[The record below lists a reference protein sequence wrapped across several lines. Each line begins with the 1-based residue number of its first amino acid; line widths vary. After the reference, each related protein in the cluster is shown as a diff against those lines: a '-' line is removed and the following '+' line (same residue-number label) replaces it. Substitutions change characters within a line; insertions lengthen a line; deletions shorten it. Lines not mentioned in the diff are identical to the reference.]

1 MAKWMKMGTMK
12 KEVIQKIIP
21 RISTCFFNGKS
32 RTILEFGDACIKE
45 TVSVTGD
52 INNRDIA

>member
-1 MAKWMKMGTMK
+1 MVKWMKMGTMK

-21 RISTCFFNGKS
+21 CIITCFFNGKR